1 MGFLVFGFRRKREK
15 KETDVEHFLV
25 LFFILRAPD
34 VWSPSGGWY
43 ADPRGWRKNTAMA
56 FG

>member
-1 MGFLVFGFRRKREK
+1 MGGDNIPK
-15 KETDVEHFLV
+15 
-25 LFFILRAPD
+25 D